1 MVMKLRDK
9 VVVITG
15 GAAGIG
21 QASALLSGRE
31 GARVVVLDLDEAE
44 GRKTERALVE
54 QGSECIFL
62 RADVTSEADWMHN
75 LTLVG
80 ERFGHVDVL
89 INNAGTNLIKHTTEI
104 TEDEWDQIQDLNL
117 KSIFFSAKHAI
128 PWMRR
133 RSNGVVIN
141 TASALALRSFPKMAA
156 YCSSKAAVVAL
167 TRQLAVEYAPEGIR
181 FNCVCP
187 GPTLTPRIRDY
198 IEQGRVNADDIVRLT
213 PMRRFASPQEIA
225 SAIIF
230 LASDEASYITGAVL
244 AVDGGQSAQ

>member
-9 VVVITG
+9 VVVFTG

-31 GARVVVLDLDEAE
+31 GARVAILDLDEAE
-44 GRKTERALVE
+44 GRKTERALIK
-54 QGSECIFL
+54 QGSEGIFL
-62 RADVTSEADWMHN
+62 HTDVTSEADWTRS

-80 ERFGHVDVL
+80 QRFGQVDVL
-89 INNAGTNLIKHTTEI
+89 INNAGTNLIKPTTEI
-104 TEDEWDQIQDLNL
+104 TEDEWDRIQNLNL
-117 KSIFFSAKHAI
+117 KSTFFGVKHVI

-167 TRQLAVEYAPEGIR
+167 TRQLAVEYAADGIR

-187 GPTLTPRIRDY
+187 GPTLTPRIRGY
-198 IEQGRVNADDIVRLT
+198 IEQGRVDADDIVRLT
-213 PMRRFASPQEIA
+213 PMRRFASPEEIA